1 MYGLCNQQ
9 CDSKQVLMT
18 TTQGF
23 YSATAK
29 NKFDIWVEMSL
40 TYLITVMSV
49 NNKFAVYR
57 KLLRLKIST
66 SINVP

>member
-23 YSATAK
+23 YMQLLK
-29 NKFDIWVEMSL
+29 NKCRICIEMSL
-40 TYLITVMSV
+40 AYLITVM
-49 NNKFAVYR
+49 
-57 KLLRLKIST
+57 L
-66 SINVP
+66 INIEFIEQYEK